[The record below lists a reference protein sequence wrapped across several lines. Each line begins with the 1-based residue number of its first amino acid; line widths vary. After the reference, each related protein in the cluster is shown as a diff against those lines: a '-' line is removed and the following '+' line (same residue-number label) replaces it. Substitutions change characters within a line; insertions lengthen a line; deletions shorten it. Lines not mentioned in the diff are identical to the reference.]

1 MQEEDNKI
9 LKIVTRIF
17 MAMFMI
23 IFITIMIRF
32 LTKNVLVDIFQIDN
46 NFIKEIA
53 EDGSSTRIEKIDI
66 DCKEKYSF
74 EEENNS
80 KKIESLNFIEK
91 YTNLVNKIKSQLEN
105 YSSNLLFDY
114 EKIVEIAKSYE
125 KTINWNL
132 IVKTDTS
139 TPIKMEDG
147 YWSVVTPECDYSQ
160 KANNIVEFGK
170 YLSNENIE
178 LIYVQAPKKTQDY
191 SDEMLNLYSDY
202 STKNIDN
209 VINILKNNQI
219 NVLDL
224 REKIRNENLD
234 VKSLFFKT
242 DHHWTGKTA
251 LWATKYIAT
260 EINNKWNMNLNFDL
274 YNNNMYYT
282 VSFENKFLGSSG
294 RYITLSKAKSEN
306 FDIILP
312 KFETNLTVNIPEFN
326 IKDKTGDIWN
336 TLFHKEILNRNDYYG
351 TSTYDTYGYNDV
363 SLIHIKNNKIS
374 DDENILLL
382 SDSFGA
388 AITPYLSLGVE
399 NLYRIDLRDFSGSI
413 KKFIK
418 ENKITKV
425 MLLYYPDSFYNK
437 EAESLFKYN

>member
-1 MQEEDNKI
+1 MQEEDNKL

-17 MAMFMI
+17 MCTFI
-23 IFITIMIRF
+23 IVFITIIMRF
-32 LTKNVLVDIFQIDN
+32 FAKNVLVDIFKIDN

-53 EDGSSTRIEKIDI
+53 EDGSSTRIERIDI
-66 DCKEKYSF
+66 DWKEKYTF
-74 EEENNS
+74 EEENNVE
-80 KKIESLNFIEK
+80 KIEPLNFIEK
-91 YTNLVNKIKSQLEN
+91 YTNLVNKIKSQMEN

-125 KTINWNL
+125 KAINWNL

-139 TPIKMEDG
+139 TPIKMGDG
-147 YWSVVTPECDYSQ
+147 YWSVVTPECDYRE

-178 LIYVQAPKKTQDY
+178 FIYVQAPKKTQDY
-191 SDEMLNLYSDY
+191 SDEMFSLYTDY

-209 VINILKNNQI
+209 VITILKNNQI

-251 LWATKYIAT
+251 LWATKYIAI
-260 EINNKWNMNLNFDL
+260 EMNNKWNMNLNLNL
-274 YNNNMYYT
+274 YNKNMYYT

-294 RYITLSKAKSEN
+294 RNITLAKAKLEN

-312 KFETNLTVNIPEFN
+312 KLETSLTVSIPEFN
-326 IKDKTGDIWN
+326 INDKIGDIWD
-336 TLFHKEILNRNDYYG
+336 TLFHKEILNRNDYYS
-351 TSTYDTYGYNDV
+351 TSTYESYGYNDV
-363 SLIHIKNNKIS
+363 SLINIKNNKIS
-374 DDENILLL
+374 DGENILLL

-399 NLYRIDLRDFSGSI
+399 NLCRIDLRDFSGSI

-425 MLLYYPDSFYNK
+425 MLLYYPDSFYDK
-437 EAESLFKYN
+437 QATKLFEYR